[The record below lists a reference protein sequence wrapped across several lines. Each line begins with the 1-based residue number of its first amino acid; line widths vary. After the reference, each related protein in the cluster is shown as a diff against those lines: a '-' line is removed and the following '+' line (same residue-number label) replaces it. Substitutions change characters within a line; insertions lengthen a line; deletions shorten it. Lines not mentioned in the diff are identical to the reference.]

1 MMEKDLRSENDNLKE
16 WRDKKKSLT
25 EQLILRAIEE
35 LQKLNAK
42 IIPKNVCEMMAK
54 IATFEDKKYD
64 AVITPSAISKN
75 TIYKNMISEAKEESK
90 LNNTKNE
97 KYKIDGDKQ
106 FEIFKLKTIIA
117 KQEAKNKE
125 LEAIIQRAN
134 IQNNNS
140 FQIQKNNNINF
151 QNILKDLINFTKQEG
166 IVFLDKDM
174 NLITESE
181 HKILISSQIIKLLNL
196 GNL

>member
-1 MMEKDLRSENDNLKE
+1 MEKDLRSENDNLKE

>member
-1 MMEKDLRSENDNLKE
+1 MVKDLRSENDNLKE
-16 WRDKKKSLT
+16 WRNKKKALT
-25 EQLILRAIEE
+25 EQLLARAIQE
-35 LQKLNAK
+35 LQNLNAK
-42 IIPKNVCEMMAK
+42 INQKNVCEMMEK
-54 IATFEDKKYD
+54 LSTSKDKEYD

-75 TIYKNMISEAKEESK
+75 EVYKNMILEANEKSK
-90 LNNTKNE
+90 FNNIKNE

-134 IQNNNS
+134 IQNNS
-140 FQIQKNNNINF
+140 SLQIQKANNIDF
-151 QNILKDLINFTKQEG
+151 QSILKDLVNFARQEG
-166 IVFLDKDM
+166 IAFLDKDL

-181 HKILISSQIIKLLNL
+181 HQVLISSQIIKLLNL
-196 GNL
+196 GNS

>member
-1 MMEKDLRSENDNLKE
+1 MMAKDLRSENDNLKE
-16 WRDKKKSLT
+16 WRNKKKSLT
-25 EQLILRAIEE
+25 EQLLARAIQE
-35 LQKLNAK
+35 LQSLNAK
-42 IIPKNVCEMMAK
+42 INQKNVCEMMEK
-54 IATFEDKKYD
+54 LSTSKDKEYD

-75 TIYKNMISEAKEESK
+75 EIYKNMILEANEKSK
-90 LNNTKNE
+90 FNNIKNE

-134 IQNNNS
+134 IQNNS
-140 FQIQKNNNINF
+140 FLQIQKANNIDF
-151 QNILKDLINFTKQEG
+151 QSILKDLVNFTRQEG
-166 IVFLDKDM
+166 IAFLDKDM

-181 HKILISSQIIKLLNL
+181 HQVLISSQIIKLLNL
-196 GNL
+196 GNS

>member
-1 MMEKDLRSENDNLKE
+1 MVKDLRSENDNLKE
-16 WRDKKKSLT
+16 WRNKKKALT
-25 EQLILRAIEE
+25 EQLLARAIQK
-35 LQKLNAK
+35 LQNLNAK
-42 IIPKNVCEMMAK
+42 INQKNVCEMMEK
-54 IATFEDKKYD
+54 LSTSKDKEYD

-75 TIYKNMISEAKEESK
+75 DVYKNMILEANAKSK
-90 LNNTKNE
+90 FNNIKNE

-134 IQNNNS
+134 IQNNS
-140 FQIQKNNNINF
+140 SLQIQKANNIDF
-151 QNILKDLINFTKQEG
+151 QSILKDLVNFTMQEG
-166 IVFLDKDM
+166 VTFIDKDM

-181 HKILISSQIIKLLNL
+181 HKILISSQIIKLLNIL
-196 GNL
+196 DN

>member
-1 MMEKDLRSENDNLKE
+1 MEKDLRSENDNLKE

-134 IQNNNS
+134 IQNSNS
-140 FQIQKNNNINF
+140 FQIQKNNNIDF
-151 QNILKDLINFTKQEG
+151 QNILKDLINFTRQEG

-181 HKILISSQIIKLLNL
+181 HKILISSRIIKLLNL

>member
-1 MMEKDLRSENDNLKE
+1 MVKDLRSENDNLKE
-16 WRDKKKSLT
+16 WRNKKKALT
-25 EQLILRAIEE
+25 EQLLARAIQE
-35 LQKLNAK
+35 LQNLNAK
-42 IIPKNVCEMMAK
+42 INQKNVCEMMEK
-54 IATFEDKKYD
+54 LSTSKDKEYD

-75 TIYKNMISEAKEESK
+75 DVYKNMILEANEKSK
-90 LNNTKNE
+90 FNNIKNE

-134 IQNNNS
+134 IQNNS
-140 FQIQKNNNINF
+140 SLQIQNANNIDF
-151 QNILKDLINFTKQEG
+151 QSILKDLVNFARQEG
-166 IVFLDKDM
+166 IAFLDKDM

-181 HKILISSQIIKLLNL
+181 HQVLISSQIIKLLNL
-196 GNL
+196 GNY

>member
-1 MMEKDLRSENDNLKE
+1 MVKDLRSENDNLKE
-16 WRDKKKSLT
+16 WRNKKKALT
-25 EQLILRAIEE
+25 EQLLARAIQE
-35 LQKLNAK
+35 LQNLNAK
-42 IIPKNVCEMMAK
+42 INQKNVCEMMEK
-54 IATFEDKKYD
+54 LSTSKDKEYD

-75 TIYKNMISEAKEESK
+75 DVYKNMILEANAKSK
-90 LNNTKNE
+90 FNNIKNE

-134 IQNNNS
+134 IQNNS
-140 FQIQKNNNINF
+140 SLQIQKANNIDY
-151 QNILKDLINFTKQEG
+151 QSILKDLVNFARQEG
-166 IVFLDKDM
+166 IAFLDKDL

-181 HKILISSQIIKLLNL
+181 HQVLISSQIIKLLNL
-196 GNL
+196 GNS

>member
-1 MMEKDLRSENDNLKE
+1 MAKDLRSENDNLKE
-16 WRDKKKSLT
+16 WRNKKKALT
-25 EQLILRAIEE
+25 EQLLARAIQE
-35 LQKLNAK
+35 LQNLNAK
-42 IIPKNVCEMMAK
+42 INQKNVCEMMEK
-54 IATFEDKKYD
+54 LSTSKDKEYD

-75 TIYKNMISEAKEESK
+75 EIYKNMILEANEKSK
-90 LNNTKNE
+90 FNNIKNE

-140 FQIQKNNNINF
+140 FQVQKNNNIDF
-151 QNILKDLINFTKQEG
+151 QNILKDLINFTRQEG

-181 HKILISSQIIKLLNL
+181 HKILISSLIIKLLNL

>member
-1 MMEKDLRSENDNLKE
+1 MVKDLRSENDNLKE

-54 IATFEDKKYD
+54 IATFEDEKYD

-75 TIYKNMISEAKEESK
+75 TIYKNMILEAKEESK

-140 FQIQKNNNINF
+140 FQIQKNNNIDF

>member
-1 MMEKDLRSENDNLKE
+1 MAKDLRSENDNLKE
-16 WRDKKKSLT
+16 WRNKKKALT
-25 EQLILRAIEE
+25 EQLLSRAIQE
-35 LQKLNAK
+35 LQSLNAK
-42 IIPKNVCEMMAK
+42 INQKNVCEMMEK
-54 IATFEDKKYD
+54 LSTSKDKEYD

-75 TIYKNMISEAKEESK
+75 EIYKNMILEANEKSK
-90 LNNTKNE
+90 FNNIKNE

-134 IQNNNS
+134 IQNNS
-140 FQIQKNNNINF
+140 FLQIQKANNIDF
-151 QNILKDLINFTKQEG
+151 QSILKDLVNFARQEG
-166 IVFLDKDM
+166 IAFLDKDM

-181 HKILISSQIIKLLNL
+181 HQVLISSQIIKLLNL
-196 GNL
+196 GNS

>member
-1 MMEKDLRSENDNLKE
+1 MMAKDLRSENDNLKE
-16 WRDKKKSLT
+16 WRNKKKSLT
-25 EQLILRAIEE
+25 EQLLSRAIQE
-35 LQKLNAK
+35 LQSLNAK
-42 IIPKNVCEMMAK
+42 INQKNVCEMMEK
-54 IATFEDKKYD
+54 LSTSKDKEYD

-75 TIYKNMISEAKEESK
+75 EIYKNMILEANEKSK
-90 LNNTKNE
+90 FNNIKNE

-134 IQNNNS
+134 IQNNS
-140 FQIQKNNNINF
+140 FLQIQKANNIDF
-151 QNILKDLINFTKQEG
+151 QSILKDLVNFTRQEG
-166 IVFLDKDM
+166 IAFLDKDM

-181 HKILISSQIIKLLNL
+181 HQVLISSQIIKLLNL
-196 GNL
+196 GNS

>member
-1 MMEKDLRSENDNLKE
+1 MEKDLRSENDNLKE

-75 TIYKNMISEAKEESK
+75 MIYKNMILEAKEESK

-140 FQIQKNNNINF
+140 FQIQKNNNIDF

>member
-1 MMEKDLRSENDNLKE
+1 MAKDLRSENDNLKE
-16 WRDKKKSLT
+16 WRNKKKSLT
-25 EQLILRAIEE
+25 EQLLARAIQE
-35 LQKLNAK
+35 LQSLNAK
-42 IIPKNVCEMMAK
+42 INQKNVCEMMEK
-54 IATFEDKKYD
+54 LSTSKDKEYD

-75 TIYKNMISEAKEESK
+75 EIYKNMILEANEKSK
-90 LNNTKNE
+90 FNNIKNE

-134 IQNNNS
+134 IQNNS
-140 FQIQKNNNINF
+140 FLQIQKANNVDF
-151 QNILKDLINFTKQEG
+151 QSILKDLVNFTRQEG
-166 IVFLDKDM
+166 IAFLDKDM

-181 HKILISSQIIKLLNL
+181 HQVLISSQIIKLLNL
-196 GNL
+196 GNS